1 MSRLH
6 VVSGKGGTGKT
17 TVAAAL
23 ALALAAEGKRA
34 LLVEVEGRQG
44 IAQLFETEALPYEE
58 RKIAVAP
65 GGGEVYAL
73 AIDAERALLDY
84 LHMFYKL
91 GTAGRAL
98 RKIGAIDF
106 ATTIAPGLRD
116 VLLTGKACEAVRR
129 KDRNG
134 RFAYDYV
141 VMDAP
146 PTGRVTRFLNVN
158 DEVAGLA
165 RIGPIHNQAQAVM
178 RVLKSPETAVH
189 FVTLLEEMPVQETR
203 DGVAE
208 LRAAG
213 LPVGGVVVNMVRPQ
227 VLDEQAVDAAA
238 HSRRPDVVRALE
250 YALERTGSGGARR
263 TGRGEPL
270 VEPLLQE
277 AREHTERLA
286 LERRV
291 RADVAGLGLPTYEL
305 PLQGDGMDL
314 AGLYRMAR
322 ALRHQWTQA
331 QAPAQ
336 TQRQPQETP
345 QGQRAQPGQ
354 QSPPV
359 PRDRR
364 HADGTPGGGAPGPDA
379 DGAHG
384 ARTGAAAA
392 HDTTTDTHGSTTKE

>member
-23 ALALAAEGKRA
+23 ALALAAEGKRT

-65 GGGEVYAL
+65 GGGEVFAL

-91 GTAGRAL
+91 GSAGRAL

-129 KDRNG
+129 KDRTG
-134 RFAYDYV
+134 RFTYDYV
-141 VMDAP
+141 IMDAP
-146 PTGRVTRFLNVN
+146 PTGRITRFLNVN

-213 LPVGGVVVNMVRPQ
+213 LPVGGVVINMVRPEI
-227 VLDEQAVDAAA
+227 LDAAA
-238 HSRRPDVVRALE
+238 VEAAANGRRTAVAQSLSL
-250 YALERTGSGGARR
+250 ALERTGFGGARNP
-263 TGRGEPL
+263 GLAEQL
-270 VEPLLQE
+270 VDPLLSE
-277 AREHTERLA
+277 AREHIERLA
-286 LERRV
+286 LERSG
-291 RADVAGLGLPTYEL
+291 RAGIAALGLPTYEL
-305 PLQGDGMDL
+305 ELLGDGVDL

-322 ALRHQWTQA
+322 ELRK
-331 QAPAQ
+331 
-336 TQRQPQETP
+336 
-345 QGQRAQPGQ
+345 QG
-354 QSPPV
+354 V
-359 PRDRR
+359 
-364 HADGTPGGGAPGPDA
+364 
-379 DGAHG
+379 
-384 ARTGAAAA
+384 AR
-392 HDTTTDTHGSTTKE
+392 